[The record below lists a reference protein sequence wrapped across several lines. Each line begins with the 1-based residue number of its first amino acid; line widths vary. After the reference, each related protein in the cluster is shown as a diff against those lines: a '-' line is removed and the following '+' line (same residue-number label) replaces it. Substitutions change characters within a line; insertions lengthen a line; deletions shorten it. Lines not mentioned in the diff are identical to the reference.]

1 METALK
7 GTAKD
12 IETIIKLRP
21 WLEDEARQKYKYTG
35 NTKLVTSYDDKLQ
48 IFSFEIIFSVLLFK
62 SIKRIAPPSGFQVV
76 K

>member
-1 METALK
+1 METTLQ

-35 NTKLVTSYDDKLQ
+35 DTKLITSYDEKSQ
-48 IFSFEIIFSVLLFK
+48 IFSFEIIFDDK
-62 SIKRIAPPSGFQVV
+62 S
-76 K
+76 

>member
-1 METALK
+1 MENTLK

-35 NTKLVTSYDDKLQ
+35 NTKLVTSYNEGTQ
-48 IFSFEIIFSVLLFK
+48 IFSFEIIFDDK
-62 SIKRIAPPSGFQVV
+62 S
-76 K
+76 

>member
-21 WLEDEARQKYKYTG
+21 GLEDEARQKYKYTG

-48 IFSFEIIFSVLLFK
+48 IFSFEIIFDDK
-62 SIKRIAPPSGFQVV
+62 S
-76 K
+76 

>member
-1 METALK
+1 MKTTLK

-35 NTKLVTSYDDKLQ
+35 DTKLVTSYDEESQ
-48 IFSFEIIFSVLLFK
+48 IFSFEIIFDDK
-62 SIKRIAPPSGFQVV
+62 P
-76 K
+76 

>member
-1 METALK
+1 MENALK

-35 NTKLVTSYDDKLQ
+35 NTKLITSYDEKSQ
-48 IFSFEIIFSVLLFK
+48 IFSFEIIFDDK
-62 SIKRIAPPSGFQVV
+62 S
-76 K
+76 

>member
-1 METALK
+1 METTLT

-35 NTKLVTSYDDKLQ
+35 NTKLVTSYDEQLQ
-48 IFSFEIIFSVLLFK
+48 IFSFEIIFDDK
-62 SIKRIAPPSGFQVV
+62 S
-76 K
+76 